1 VTSVRA
7 ASPRVVRP
15 DVRPDVAA
23 AALLFV
29 VYCVTLAR
37 GMTYWDAG
45 EFLAAIHSLGI
56 PHPPGTPLFVLMAH
70 VWSMVASPIAG
81 FTIAVNAFS
90 ALATAA
96 AFGLVANIFWRAT
109 GDGVA
114 AFAGA
119 LTAGLMSTV
128 WLNATETEVYACALF
143 GAFAILWC
151 ARQYALTLGGRWV
164 LLTLYTCGLGW
175 SLHLTSLLVV
185 PAALYAF
192 FSAREKPG
200 LRTLISGL
208 LLSLVGG
215 SVVLF
220 MLLRA
225 RHDPAIN
232 QGNPATIR
240 ALFDVVQRH
249 QYDVAPLWP
258 RRAPLWLQF
267 GNVLEYADWQVALGL
282 GPDPGP
288 TWARTSATVFYALLG
303 IYGSIRHRSIDRTSW
318 RTWMVL
324 LITAS
329 VGVVL
334 YLNLRAGASYGA
346 GIVPAG
352 APHEARDRDY
362 FFTWAFVCWGVWAGF
377 GAVQLAR
384 KLAREPAQRSHL
396 NAVPTRL
403 MLGAAVAIAA
413 LPVALNWSAVRAIR
427 HDEQQRAEQSSI
439 DMLAAVPPNAVFLA
453 HGDNDTYPLWY
464 LQEVLHMRRDV
475 TIVTIPLLPP
485 AWYRAELQRRHH
497 LLDSNFVSTWQG
509 STQTVANLTAN
520 ARRQGRQVVKSPF
533 IQR

>member
-1 VTSVRA
+1 MTRVRGA
-7 ASPRVVRP
+7 TLRV
-15 DVRPDVAA
+15 VRPDVAA

-29 VYCVTLAR
+29 VYCLTLAR

-70 VWSMVASPIAG
+70 VWSMIASPVVG

-90 ALATAA
+90 ALATAT

-109 GDGVA
+109 GDGLA

-119 LTAGLMSTV
+119 LTAGFMSTV

-151 ARQYALTLGGRWV
+151 ARQYALTLGARWV
-164 LLTLYTCGLGW
+164 LLTLYACGLGW

-192 FSAREKPG
+192 FSAREKPRARYLALG
-200 LRTLISGL
+200 LV
-208 LLSLVGG
+208 LSLVGG

-225 RHDPAIN
+225 WHDPAIN
-232 QGNPATIR
+232 QGNPASIG
-240 ALFDVVQRH
+240 ALIDVIQRH

-288 TWARTSATVFYALLG
+288 TFARTSATVLYALLG
-303 IYGSIRHRSIDRTSW
+303 IYGSIRHRSIDRASW
-318 RTWMVL
+318 LTWMVL
-324 LITAS
+324 LITTS
-329 VGVVL
+329 IGVVL

-346 GIVPAG
+346 GIIPPGV
-352 APHEARDRDY
+352 PHEARDRDY
-362 FFTWAFVCWGVWAGF
+362 FFTWAFVCWGAWAGF

-384 KLAREPAQRSHL
+384 RIAHRRQGSVKTGPIL
-396 NAVPTRL
+396 V
-403 MLGAAVAIAA
+403 AAVAIAA
-413 LPVALNWSAVRAIR
+413 LPGALNWSAVHAIR
-427 HDEQQRAEQSSI
+427 HDEQQRAERGSRAI
-439 DMLAAVPPNAVFLA
+439 LGAVPQNAVFLA
-453 HGDNDTYPLWY
+453 NGDNDTYPLWY
-464 LQEVLHMRRDV
+464 MQEVLGMRRDV

-485 AWYRAELQRRHH
+485 EWYRAELQRRHH
-497 LLDSNFVSTWQG
+497 LLDSNFVSEWRGRRPTL
-509 STQTVANLTAN
+509 ANLEKN
-520 ARRQGRQVVKSPF
+520 AAEQGRDVVKSPF